1 MSLIDEIA
9 EIESEIFS
17 DAWSAELLRDSFR
30 YDYNHYMVVTSDGEL
45 ISWSDRTETTD
56 SELITER
63 AGTEKT
69 DAETGDGEGNIAGY
83 IIYSESDVF
92 ELQRIAVRES
102 ERRKGLADR
111 LMKKL
116 LEVTEGRIIL
126 EVRSKNLPA
135 IGLYNKYGF
144 SRIGVR
150 KGYYSDPADDA
161 VIMELGR

>member
-30 YDYNHYMVVTSDGEL
+30 YDYNHYMVVTADGEL
-45 ISWSDRTETTD
+45 ISGSDRTDEAD
-56 SELITER
+56 GEMIPGSSS
-63 AGTEKT
+63 TEKT
-69 DAETGDGEGNIAGY
+69 DAEAGDGEGNIAGY

-111 LMKKL
+111 LMKAL
-116 LEVTEGRIIL
+116 LEAVDGRVIL
-126 EVRSKNLPA
+126 EVRSKNVPA

-144 SRIGVR
+144 NKIGVR
-150 KGYYSDPADDA
+150 KEYYSDPVDDA
-161 VIMELGR
+161 VIMELVR

>member
-30 YDYNHYMVVTSDGEL
+30 YDYNHYMVVTADGEM
-45 ISWSDRTETTD
+45 IPGSS
-56 SELITER
+56 S
-63 AGTEKT
+63 TEKT
-69 DAETGDGEGNIAGY
+69 DAEAGDGEGNIAGY

-111 LMKKL
+111 LMKAL
-116 LEVTEGRIIL
+116 LEAVDGRVIL
-126 EVRSKNLPA
+126 EVRSKNVPA

-144 SRIGVR
+144 NKIGVR
-150 KGYYSDPADDA
+150 KEYYSDPVDDA
-161 VIMELGR
+161 VIMELVR